1 MLSEMQVMRGEGAI
15 HPHDLD
21 AESRHQ
27 KPEFKERR
35 SRALKCKECESS
47 DVWRV
52 HSHNDNIFSRIW
64 HRGLKPFQCRACGYC
79 FYHHARRRSDSLASV
94 NEIYPRPMN
103 SRRPRIALVTAMIVV
118 VVALLLAGRQWRRI
132 SRNQVVRNTA
142 AHVLSAPDRFDSKRP
157 LFTPEGVYVANRGAV
172 TLQSVTEPLT
182 NEDVIRLNK
191 AGLGD
196 SVIIEKMKATPRA
209 YKLGTADLVTLK
221 RAGISDQLISAM
233 LKDMSR

>member
-1 MLSEMQVMRGEGAI
+1 MRGEGAI

-21 AESRHQ
+21 IESRHQ
-27 KPEFKERR
+27 KPKFKEQR
-35 SRALKCKECESS
+35 SRVLKCKECRSS

-52 HSHNDNIFSRIW
+52 RSHKENVFSRIW

-94 NEIYPRPMN
+94 DEIYPRLTN
-103 SRRPRIALVTAMIVV
+103 SRRPRIALITAMIVV
-118 VVALLLAGRQWRRI
+118 VVVLLLAGRQWW
-132 SRNQVVRNTA
+132 RNYRNHVVRNAA
-142 AHVLSAPDRFDSKRP
+142 AHLLSAPDGFDSRRP
-157 LFTPEGVYVANRGAV
+157 LLTPEGVYLADRGAV
-172 TLQSVTEPLT
+172 NVQSITEPLT

-196 SVIIEKMKATPRA
+196 SVIVEKMKATPCA
-209 YKLGTADLVTLK
+209 YKLGTTDLVALK

-233 LKDMSR
+233 LKAMSR